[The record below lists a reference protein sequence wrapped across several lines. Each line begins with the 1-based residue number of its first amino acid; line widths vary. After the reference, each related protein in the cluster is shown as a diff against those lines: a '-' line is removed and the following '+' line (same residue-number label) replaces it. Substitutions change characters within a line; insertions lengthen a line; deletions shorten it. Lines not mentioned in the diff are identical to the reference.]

1 MTAMSAQL
9 HFLRIVG
16 SIWSLSLGF
25 SADQA
30 EALGLRW
37 WLDSLWT
44 QTGAV
49 LRDESMMK
57 NLQITL
63 RRLLKE
69 TLAFVFPSYMRTH
82 IHNKKIH
89 LVLATLLTLHGLI
102 QLRLDSHQPWARKVL
117 HCCVDWLR
125 IAILDT
131 NLDQCALTSLLAFLR
146 QSLEGGA
153 LPDEAAVYVLF
164 NGSTMYV
171 GKALLLRSGMSPGV
185 PARIM
190 ETYVGYSSKKQPM
203 LSQYPEL
210 SSCAKGLWQ
219 AWALSSQSGD
229 AMTGLRLPRC
239 LQSARC
245 DRMAMLANASLRK
258 GLGKSGKG
266 HRRVFVE
273 REDASLW
280 TSGQCPQRLVK
291 TWSWRQ
297 ARPQGAAAPWWTAM
311 VFGQA
316 YQRVQRQ
323 SFAKSGKIGPTKIS
337 MHLVWV
343 DC

>member
-1 MTAMSAQL
+1 MSAQL

-69 TLAFVFPSYMRTH
+69 TLAFVFPSSMRTH

-164 NGSTMYV
+164 NGSTMLEKHCFFAPACLQ
-171 GKALLLRSGMSPGV
+171 GSQQELWNICRLFFEKATNAFAVS
-185 PARIM
+185 
-190 ETYVGYSSKKQPM
+190 
-203 LSQYPEL
+203 EL
-210 SSCAKGLWQ
+210 FSCAKGLWQ

-273 REDASLW
+273 REMLRSGLLASVLRG
-280 TSGQCPQRLVK
+280 S
-291 TWSWRQ
+291 
-297 ARPQGAAAPWWTAM
+297 
-311 VFGQA
+311 
-316 YQRVQRQ
+316 
-323 SFAKSGKIGPTKIS
+323 
-337 MHLVWV
+337 
-343 DC
+343 